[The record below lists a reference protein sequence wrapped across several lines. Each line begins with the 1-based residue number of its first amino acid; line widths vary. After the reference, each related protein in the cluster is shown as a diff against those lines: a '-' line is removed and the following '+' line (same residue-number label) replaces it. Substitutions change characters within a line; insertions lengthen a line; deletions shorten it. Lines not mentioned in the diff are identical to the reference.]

1 MGTTQ
6 PIKDLKEIQQL
17 KDYFQSKGEFRN
29 YLLIVIGLN
38 TSLRISDLLHLQ
50 WKDVYHFEKKR
61 YRHHI
66 YLIERK
72 TGKSNAIALNKATVT
87 ALKQYQEVIEHFVPE
102 GYLFQSRKG
111 ENQPISRTRAYAIIK
126 EAACYLGLDEHISC
140 HSLRKTFGYQAWKKG
155 VPPALL
161 MSIYNHSSY
170 EITKRYLGIG
180 QDERD
185 SVFLEMT
192 L

>member
-6 PIKDLKEIQQL
+6 PIKDLNEIQQL
-17 KDYFQSKGEFRN
+17 KNYFQNKGEFRN

-38 TSLRISDLLHLQ
+38 TSLRISDILSLRWQ
-50 WKDVYHFEKKR
+50 DVYMFAKKEFR
-61 YRHHI
+61 QHI
-66 YLIERK
+66 YLTEKKTRK
-72 TGKSNAIALNKATVT
+72 SSTIALNNATKE
-87 ALKQYQEVIEHFVPE
+87 ALEQYQRIIDHFEPE
-102 GYLFQSRKG
+102 YYIFQSRKG
-111 ENQPISRTRAYAIIK
+111 ENRPISRSRAYTIIT
-126 EAACYLGLDEHISC
+126 EAAEHLELGKHISC

-170 EITKRYLGIG
+170 EITKRYLGIT

-185 SVFLEMT
+185 SVFLEIT